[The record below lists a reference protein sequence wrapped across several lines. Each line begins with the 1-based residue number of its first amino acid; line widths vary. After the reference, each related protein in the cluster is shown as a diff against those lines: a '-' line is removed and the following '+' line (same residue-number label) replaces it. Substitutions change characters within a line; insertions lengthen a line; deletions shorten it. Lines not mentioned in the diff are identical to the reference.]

1 MKRLICLFALA
12 MPVVL
17 MAQVQ
22 FGYLNYSTVMQEM
35 PEYAQAQQ
43 ELSTLK
49 NKYEAEATRGEEEFQ
64 KKFVEFLQG
73 QKDFPQS
80 IMQKRQGE
88 LQTLMDN
95 GVQFRQQAQALIAQA
110 ETDLLAEVGKRLN
123 RAILEVGVE
132 YGYAFILNT
141 EGNSCPYVNPVMGV
155 DVTDLVRQKL
165 GLIEAPTAAPQQPE
179 APAEEAQP
187 APADANAAEN

>member
-64 KKFVEFLQG
+64 KMVDGLMERVE
-73 QKDFPQS
+73 
-80 IMQKRQGE
+80 KRVSKRKKSRKANDVLTSKNDDGG
-88 LQTLMDN
+88 MDAGRN
-95 GVQFRQQAQALIAQA
+95 VDIHWLENLKKLKQEFHSGIW
-110 ETDLLAEVGKRLN
+110 KSN
-123 RAILEVGVE
+123 R
-132 YGYAFILNT
+132 
-141 EGNSCPYVNPVMGV
+141 
-155 DVTDLVRQKL
+155 
-165 GLIEAPTAAPQQPE
+165 
-179 APAEEAQP
+179 
-187 APADANAAEN
+187 